1 MTDVFLNRGFSYSA
15 LHTTG
20 VESRSQVIEL
30 MVWQNTVKFMS
41 YPLQAVEG
49 EAIALFYIRSE
60 HRRNRY
66 LLELYFA
73 VFPFTVVCHDKSFIQ
88 KRANGKDLPAPWQHD
103 KLTPLER
110 EFVIYSLV

>member
-1 MTDVFLNRGFSYSA
+1 
-15 LHTTG
+15 
-20 VESRSQVIEL
+20 
-30 MVWQNTVKFMS
+30 MVWQNTVKLMP
-41 YPLQAVEG
+41 YLLQAVEG
-49 EAIALFYIRSE
+49 ELVDLFYIRSE
-60 HRRNRY
+60 HRCNRY

>member
-1 MTDVFLNRGFSYSA
+1 
-15 LHTTG
+15 
-20 VESRSQVIEL
+20 
-30 MVWQNTVKFMS
+30 MVWQNTVKLMP
-41 YPLQAVEG
+41 YLLQTIEG
-49 EAIALFYIRSE
+49 KLVDLFYIRSE
-60 HRRNRY
+60 HRRYRY

-88 KRANGKDLPAPWQHD
+88 KRASGKDLPAPWQHD